1 MEIGMTQQIDTVVIG
16 GGQAGLSA
24 SWHLKKA
31 GREHLVLDRGK
42 PGDTWRNRWDSF
54 CLVTPNEMCRLPGF
68 PYDGDEPDGFMLR
81 DEIVSYVERFAESF
95 DPPYKQGVEVTR
107 LMPSDDGARF
117 SLETSLGVLNAD
129 NVIVAVGTHQRPN
142 IPAWSNKFSDDI
154 FQLHT
159 HDYRNAAQLP
169 DGGVLVIGSGQSG
182 CQVVEDLLGEGRDV
196 HLCVGKAGRLPRRY
210 RGREILEWLRDTGL
224 FEMPVDEHPAGPE
237 IRFKPNVHVSGRDG
251 GHTIDL
257 RQLALDGV
265 KLHGRLTEVD
275 GYQVRFANDLAQNLD
290 AIDKDCKE
298 RLEKLDAFIVE
309 NGIEVPESDLQPID
323 WQPKAEPTTLDLR
336 KSGIKS
342 VIYGTGFRFDFRWI
356 DFPIL
361 DERGYPRYD
370 RGVTDIPGLYFIGL
384 HWLHRFGSGL
394 FLDVGRDAEYV
405 VEHLCR
411 QSR

>member
-117 SLETSLGVLNAD
+117 SLETSLGILNAD

-169 DGGVLVIGSGQSG
+169 DGGVLVIGSGQSA
-182 CQVVEDLLGEGRDV
+182 CLS
-196 HLCVGKAGRLPRRY
+196 P
-210 RGREILEWLRDTGL
+210 
-224 FEMPVDEHPAGPE
+224 
-237 IRFKPNVHVSGRDG
+237 
-251 GHTIDL
+251 
-257 RQLALDGV
+257 
-265 KLHGRLTEVD
+265 
-275 GYQVRFANDLAQNLD
+275 
-290 AIDKDCKE
+290 
-298 RLEKLDAFIVE
+298 
-309 NGIEVPESDLQPID
+309 
-323 WQPKAEPTTLDLR
+323 
-336 KSGIKS
+336 
-342 VIYGTGFRFDFRWI
+342 
-356 DFPIL
+356 
-361 DERGYPRYD
+361 
-370 RGVTDIPGLYFIGL
+370 
-384 HWLHRFGSGL
+384 
-394 FLDVGRDAEYV
+394 
-405 VEHLCR
+405 
-411 QSR
+411 

>member
-1 MEIGMTQQIDTVVIG
+1 
-16 GGQAGLSA
+16 
-24 SWHLKKA
+24 
-31 GREHLVLDRGK
+31 
-42 PGDTWRNRWDSF
+42 
-54 CLVTPNEMCRLPGF
+54 
-68 PYDGDEPDGFMLR
+68 
-81 DEIVSYVERFAESF
+81 
-95 DPPYKQGVEVTR
+95 
-107 LMPSDDGARF
+107 
-117 SLETSLGVLNAD
+117 
-129 NVIVAVGTHQRPN
+129 
-142 IPAWSNKFSDDI
+142 
-154 FQLHT
+154 
-159 HDYRNAAQLP
+159 
-169 DGGVLVIGSGQSG
+169 
-182 CQVVEDLLGEGRDV
+182 
-196 HLCVGKAGRLPRRY
+196 
-210 RGREILEWLRDTGL
+210 
-224 FEMPVDEHPAGPE
+224 
-237 IRFKPNVHVSGRDG
+237 VSGRDG